1 MAPPG
6 SVADATRQEG
16 CSVIGFMVRLAITAL
31 GLWLAQR
38 VVPGIQIDGNG
49 TLIAAALLLGIV
61 NAVVRPLA
69 VLFTLPI
76 TVVTLGLFLLVVNA
90 AMFGL
95 VAALLD
101 EFRVAGFGAA
111 LLGSLLVSLT
121 SWVASWYVG
130 PKGRV
135 ELLVVQR

>member
-6 SVADATRQEG
+6 SVADATRKEG
-16 CSVIGFMVRLAITAL
+16 NPVIGFAIRLAITAL
-31 GLWLAQR
+31 GLWLAQQ
-38 VVPGIQIDGNG
+38 VVPGIQIDGTG
-49 TLIAAALLLGIV
+49 TLVAAALLLGIV

-69 VLFTLPI
+69 LLFTLPI
-76 TVVTLGLFLLVVNA
+76 TVLTLGLFLLVVNA

-101 EFRVAGFGAA
+101 DFHVAGFGAA
-111 LLGSLLVSLT
+111 LLGSLVVSLT

-130 PKGRV
+130 PKGRLEV
-135 ELLVVQR
+135 LVVR